1 MYPCVTVLIGGER
14 GTQFHHVFPIR
25 TCNNFLCHSWN
36 ETDREYTKRIWN
48 LPILSI
54 VLLPCFSTSKKPF
67 LLFFLLLN
75 SH

>member
-36 ETDREYTKRIWN
+36 ETDREEN
-48 LPILSI
+48 LESANSLH
-54 VLLPCFSTSKKPF
+54 CSTSVF
-67 LLFFLLLN
+67 LNL
-75 SH
+75 